1 MMEALLHAYQLKAL
15 TRAGWTR
22 VGIEHPETV
31 ASHSWGISLLALAL
45 APQDMNRERLLSY
58 AAIHDLPE
66 CLAGDVTPHD
76 GMSTDEKH
84 RRERQAMARLEQVGL
99 PQHLH
104 ALWLAYESQRD
115 PESQFVRQL
124 DKLDMA
130 IQALLYAPSADVG
143 EFLDSAKRG
152 IHEPTLVAVMQE
164 IRARWVRAV

>member
-1 MMEALLHAYQLKAL
+1 
-15 TRAGWTR
+15 
-22 VGIEHPETV
+22 
-31 ASHSWGISLLALAL
+31 
-45 APQDMNRERLLSY
+45 
-58 AAIHDLPE
+58 
-66 CLAGDVTPHD
+66 
-76 GMSTDEKH
+76 
-84 RRERQAMARLEQVGL
+84 MARLEQVGL

-115 PESQFVRQL
+115 PESRFVRQL

-143 EFLDSAKRG
+143 EFLDSAERG